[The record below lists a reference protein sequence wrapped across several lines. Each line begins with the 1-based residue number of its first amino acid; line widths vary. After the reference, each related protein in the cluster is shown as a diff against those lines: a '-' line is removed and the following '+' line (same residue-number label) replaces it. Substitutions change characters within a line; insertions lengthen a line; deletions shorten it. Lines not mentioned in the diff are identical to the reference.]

1 MVKIKLDDKTL
12 DLIKS
17 KYDDGT
23 IKYFDNGYY
32 FKVVR

>member
-1 MVKIKLDDKTL
+1 LSPERYYKFKIRA
-12 DLIKS
+12 
-17 KYDDGT
+17 KYDNNI